1 MACTGCAKQFGFFT
15 KEHGCPVCKFS
26 FCTGCLK
33 HKLVREGKKLTVCL
47 RCSKLSVVTNDDF
60 RQHDVPQAV
69 LVKPSPG
76 LHNDSVAKVPIITS
90 ATDESQTNED
100 ETIRS
105 RLATLK
111 TVTED
116 DGASAGP
123 SQHTTSLGPQDTID
137 IEKRLAALK
146 GTEYKDAA
154 MRKAAA
160 QRFMAPDHRTEQQKV
175 QDLIGQYVAES
186 KLDEVTES
194 RTTEQDEEIV
204 RRLNALKE
212 IVPPKEVPARSDDSD
227 SDTDS
232 MKDEKLARKLA
243 EQYAEEAKIHR
254 RARMDSSSSESLPD
268 DTEDP
273 LPWCTICNED
283 AVLQCKGCDGDLYC
297 TSCYDEFHYD
307 DNRGEHPTVP
317 FRKKRQVKAK

>member
-1 MACTGCAKQFGFFT
+1 MACTSCAKQFGFFT

-26 FCTGCLK
+26 FCNACLK
-33 HKLVREGKKLTVCL
+33 HRLVRDGKKLTVCL
-47 RCSKLSVVTNDDF
+47 RCAKLSSMTSDDS
-60 RQHDVPQAV
+60 RQQNLAQAAS
-69 LVKPSPG
+69 VKPS
-76 LHNDSVAKVPIITS
+76 LSIIQASVAKVPIVTG
-90 ATDESQTNED
+90 ATDESQTNEE

-105 RLATLK
+105 RLATLR
-111 TVTED
+111 TVQED
-116 DGASAGP
+116 EASSAGP
-123 SQHTTSLGPQDTID
+123 SHPTGILGPQDTID

-146 GTEYKDAA
+146 GTTYKDAA
-154 MRKAAA
+154 MRNAEAK
-160 QRFMAPDHRTEQQKV
+160 RMMAPDQRTEEQKV
-175 QDLIGQYVAES
+175 QDLIGQYVAET
-186 KLDEVTES
+186 KIDEVTES
-194 RTTEQDEEIV
+194 RTAEQDEEIV

-212 IVPPKEVPARSDDSD
+212 IVPPMEAPARSDDTD

-243 EQYAEEAKIHR
+243 QQYAEEARIHR
-254 RARMDSSSSESLPD
+254 RARMDSSSSESIPD
-268 DTEDP
+268 DSEGP

-307 DNRGEHPTVP
+307 DRGEHPTVP